1 VRLLKMKKK
10 YLAIALATGVALGAG
25 GVAAAFFSA
34 GGSGTG
40 SATVG
45 TPVPFK
51 ITVHTKPGVTGPGD
65 PTIITFSVA
74 NTHTTPSSVY
84 YGDPYVT
91 ERATNPVAT
100 IKSVKTSITHTHT
113 VITSRGSPV
122 NGCLSK
128 WFTAT
133 ASPDFWTMTHV
144 KNLGTS
150 ALVAPHTN
158 VRNAVTVHMTNGTT
172 PTNGTN
178 QDACE
183 GTFPTVTLHVG
194 P

>member
-1 VRLLKMKKK
+1 MKKK
-10 YLAIALATGVALGAG
+10 YLAIALSTGVALGAG
-25 GVAAAFFSA
+25 GVAAAFLSA

-40 SATVG
+40 TATVG
-45 TPVPFK
+45 TPIPFK

-65 PTIITFSVA
+65 PTVITFAVA

-84 YGDPYVT
+84 YGKPYIT
-91 ERATNPVAT
+91 ERAIDPVAT
-100 IKSVKTSITHTHT
+100 IKSVKTTSTHTLT
-113 VITSRGSPV
+113 VITSKGQPV
-122 NGCLSK
+122 NGCLSE

-133 ASPDFWTMTHV
+133 ASPDFWTATHLT
-144 KNLGTS
+144 NLGTS

-158 VRNAVTVHMTNGTT
+158 VRNAVTVHMTNGTGPSGST
-172 PTNGTN
+172 

-183 GTFPTVTLHVG
+183 GTFPTVILHVG